1 MYFKL
6 ALKNVKKSFRDFL
19 IYFLTLAFA
28 VCLFY
33 TFNSF
38 QSQQAV
44 MEMNDRQSVLV
55 EQLSVLMSALS
66 VFVAI
71 ILAFLILYANNF
83 LIKRRKKEF
92 GLYTLLGMPKFLISK
107 ILIYETFIIG
117 VSSLLVGMG
126 LGILLSQALTVV
138 TAGLFEVT
146 LHYSFVFSLYAT
158 LVTIISFGVIFI
170 ISMLLNSFLLS
181 RYKLIDLIHA
191 DQKNESLKIKKVWL
205 NAIFFILSILSLGF
219 AYYISLDKGAEALNY
234 LIPIIIAGCIG
245 TFLFFLSLA
254 GFLLTITR
262 SCKRVYF
269 KNLNCFILR
278 QINSNI
284 NSNFLS
290 MSFVCIMLLLSIG
303 ALSTGLSLNSTI
315 NETIKLSTPYDYTY
329 VVEYYTAYSPDKN
342 NNLPLNAESLL
353 EDLQIDK
360 QYIKEE
366 NIEKSYV
373 ADIRLNDP
381 SIIDH
386 IQDEFFKSQMAT
398 RNNTRIRAIPLS
410 VYNQELC
417 VRGYDPISL
426 NKDEIFIFTNTEMMK
441 PIVQDVIDAKPEIT
455 LFGKTLKTANDS
467 YDGIPIGT
475 TAAINNDMLALVVD
489 DSNIPKDTEVFDIY
503 WNVNHSDSISDE
515 DFANMV
521 EKQVLKVNE
530 TLDEGIFFQ
539 IVGCMNTKDDVYSS
553 SKGLSVILTYI
564 GIYLGIVF
572 MIASAVILALQQLSQ
587 ASDNKRRYTI
597 LSKIG
602 VDKRMM
608 NRSIFSQIGI
618 YFLCPLVLAI
628 VHSVVGI
635 KVVSYV
641 VVMMGRADIFL
652 SSIVTGG
659 IILVIYGSYFLVTYV
674 GYKNIIKN

>member
-1 MYFKL
+1 
-6 ALKNVKKSFRDFL
+6 
-19 IYFLTLAFA
+19 
-28 VCLFY
+28 
-33 TFNSF
+33 
-38 QSQQAV
+38 
-44 MEMNDRQSVLV
+44 
-55 EQLSVLMSALS
+55 
-66 VFVAI
+66 
-71 ILAFLILYANNF
+71 
-83 LIKRRKKEF
+83 
-92 GLYTLLGMPKFLISK
+92 
-107 ILIYETFIIG
+107 
-117 VSSLLVGMG
+117 
-126 LGILLSQALTVV
+126 
-138 TAGLFEVT
+138 
-146 LHYSFVFSLYAT
+146 
-158 LVTIISFGVIFI
+158 
-170 ISMLLNSFLLS
+170 
-181 RYKLIDLIHA
+181 
-191 DQKNESLKIKKVWL
+191 
-205 NAIFFILSILSLGF
+205 
-219 AYYISLDKGAEALNY
+219 
-234 LIPIIIAGCIG
+234 
-245 TFLFFLSLA
+245 
-254 GFLLTITR
+254 
-262 SCKRVYF
+262 
-269 KNLNCFILR
+269 
-278 QINSNI
+278 
-284 NSNFLS
+284 
-290 MSFVCIMLLLSIG
+290 
-303 ALSTGLSLNSTI
+303 
-315 NETIKLSTPYDYTY
+315 
-329 VVEYYTAYSPDKN
+329 
-342 NNLPLNAESLL
+342 
-353 EDLQIDK
+353 
-360 QYIKEE
+360 
-366 NIEKSYV
+366 
-373 ADIRLNDP
+373 
-381 SIIDH
+381 
-386 IQDEFFKSQMAT
+386 
-398 RNNTRIRAIPLS
+398 
-410 VYNQELC
+410 
-417 VRGYDPISL
+417 GYDPISL

-539 IVGCMNTKDDVYSS
+539 IVGCVNTKDDVYSS